1 MTIKKHVP
9 NLITLANLVLGCLSI
24 VFAFSG
30 RLFDAGAMILFAAF
44 ADFLDGSAARVLK
57 AQSPIG
63 KQLDSL
69 ADVISFGLAPAMI
82 IYHLFETGNL
92 HWDWLKYISLMIPV
106 FSALRLAR
114 FNIDPEQSE
123 SFKGLPVPANGIL
136 AASFPLIIHWE
147 PTGSWIPALL
157 TNQWFLLA
165 YTTVFSLL
173 LVSRIP
179 LISLK
184 FVNSNWKE
192 NQLRYILTGGA
203 ILLMALFYFKA
214 IPLIILLYFMVSG
227 VDYFWRRK

>member
-1 MTIKKHVP
+1 MSIKKHVP

-30 RLFDAGAMILFAAF
+30 RLFDAGVMILFAAF
-44 ADFLDGSAARVLK
+44 ADFLDGSAARVLR

-69 ADVISFGLAPAMI
+69 ADVISFGLAPAVI
-82 IYHLFETGNL
+82 IFHLFEAANL
-92 HWDWLKYISLMIPV
+92 QWDWLKYASLIIPV

-114 FNIDPEQSE
+114 FNIDSEQSE
-123 SFKGLPVPANGIL
+123 FFRGLPVPANGIL
-136 AASFPLIIHWE
+136 VASFPMIIHLE
-147 PTGSWIPALL
+147 PSSSWITNLL
-157 TNQWFLLA
+157 IDQWFLLA
-165 YTTVFSLL
+165 YTIVFSLL

-184 FVNSNWKE
+184 FANSSWKE
-192 NQLRYILTGGA
+192 NQLRFILVGCA
-203 ILLMALFYFKA
+203 ILLMALFYIKA

-227 VDYFWRRK
+227 VDYLMQKY